1 MLQRIPPPDET
12 PTVKGSKTSKA
23 TSKKSNSEG
32 AGGVK
37 QETKKAETYKASYTV
52 SMSSGNKCTLKIAQ
66 DGNYHY
72 FDKSGKEISEAEFQ
86 KQTGKTGK
94 VAVAQYT
101 RNKTL
106 GQFAAN
112 LPKPQIAPEK

>member
-1 MLQRIPPPDET
+1 
-12 PTVKGSKTSKA
+12 
-23 TSKKSNSEG
+23 
-32 AGGVK
+32 
-37 QETKKAETYKASYTV
+37 
-52 SMSSGNKCTLKIAQ
+52 MSSGNKCTLKIAQ
-66 DGNYHY
+66 GGNYHY

-94 VAVAQYT
+94 VVVAQYT

-106 GQFAAN
+106 SQFAAN